1 MALGPG
7 SPILE
12 CLLPKGK
19 IKRLLEVTWGP
30 FSSWEKPPS
39 LKTVASNESETLS
52 PRPHGRQPLSGTHQ
66 EGGLTALRDP
76 PGQQEV
82 ALCLEK
88 LHMTNILAE
97 TQPRQAQS
105 PGHGAWEQ
113 IHSLCKHLV
122 HAPR

>member
-30 FSSWEKPPS
+30 VSSWEKPPS

-52 PRPHGRQPLSGTHQ
+52 PRPHGRQPPSGTHQ

-76 PGQQEV
+76 
-82 ALCLEK
+82 
-88 LHMTNILAE
+88 
-97 TQPRQAQS
+97 QAS
-105 PGHGAWEQ
+105 
-113 IHSLCKHLV
+113 KK
-122 HAPR
+122 